1 MFSLREFEPP
11 KRVQIA
17 IKNIMILMA
26 YTMTVTLFLAI
37 NYYYKRYEF
46 FKEHL
51 SDLGAMMIGG
61 NFYSMIIMIVGF
73 GISSLLMLIVSIT
86 YFVKNKELKLGVLK
100 GILAFIVAIGAA
112 GIAIPLDHPTLRI
125 VHLVGAACFIG
136 GFAAF
141 NAVLQISSS
150 YRKIIKK
157 EVDTSK
163 ADTIWDITLSIIVLL
178 VLIGY
183 FTIFALDRLDIGTA
197 LYLGPIAQKV
207 TVFIDVLAL
216 YFLDNKDI

>member
-1 MFSLREFEPP
+1 
-11 KRVQIA
+11 
-17 IKNIMILMA
+17 MA

-51 SDLGAMMIGG
+51 SNLGSMTAGNEYSMMI
-61 NFYSMIIMIVGF
+61 MIIGF
-73 GISSLLMLIVSIT
+73 GLSSLLMLIVSIT
-86 YFVKNKELKLGVLK
+86 YFTKRKELKLAVVK
-100 GILAFIVAIGAA
+100 GILAFIIALGAA
-112 GIAIPLDHPTLRI
+112 GVAIPLDHPTLRI
-125 VHLVGAACFIG
+125 VHLVGAASFIG
-136 GFAAF
+136 GFATF

-150 YRKIIKK
+150 YRKIFKK

-163 ADTIWDITLSIIVLL
+163 ADTFWDITLSIIVLL
-178 VLIGY
+178 ILIGY
-183 FTIFALDRLDIGTA
+183 FTIFALDRLGIGTT
-197 LYLGPIAQKV
+197 LYLGPIAQKI